1 MAKNKLATHKIS
13 TLLLSLAIPSIIAQL
28 VNILYNMVD
37 RIYIGQMAN
46 GTVAMA
52 ALSVALPI
60 LTFITAF
67 TQLVGVGGAPL
78 CAIKMGEQN
87 KKGAEKIM
95 TNSFVLLIIT
105 GILLTILVQI
115 FKEPLLLLFGA
126 SSESLPQAL
135 NYITIYALGTI
146 FVQITLGMNAYI
158 NTQGYAKM
166 GMATVVIGAII
177 NIILDPIFI
186 FGLNMGVSGA
196 ALATIIAQGVSAC
209 WVLAFLFGKKSTI
222 KIRKEY
228 VVPDLK
234 IALSIMALGVSPF
247 VMSGTES
254 LLQISFNNQLL
265 QYGGNLSVA
274 TMAILLSMWQFVTL
288 PLQGLCQGAQPIL
301 SYNYGARNYTRVRQ
315 TFKLVFKLC
324 LAFSF
329 IVGGTLMLFSGTFV
343 RIFTSD
349 PDTIKFGSWA
359 LRIYLM
365 GSGLFGMQIA
375 CQQSF
380 MALGQAKKSLCMA
393 ITRKIILLIPLI
405 YILPYLIG
413 DTSFALS
420 ISSSIAPLVK
430 QSGHVFATLLAEPIS
445 DGLAACI
452 TTCVFMHF
460 YKKELCN
467 EDDII
472 DEQ

>member
-37 RIYIGQMAN
+37 RIYIGQMNN

-87 KKGAEKIM
+87 TKAAEKIM
-95 TNSFVLLIIT
+95 TNSFVLLIAT
-105 GILLTILVQI
+105 GLLLTVLVQV
-115 FKEPLLLLFGA
+115 FKEPLLILFGA
-126 SSESLPQAL
+126 SAQSLPQAL
-135 NYITIYALGTI
+135 NYITIYALGTV

-209 WVLAFLFGKKSTI
+209 WVLFFLFGKKSTI

-234 IALSIMALGVSPF
+234 ITLSIMALGISPF
-247 VMSGTES
+247 VMSSTES

-265 QYGGNLSVA
+265 LYGGNLSVA

-329 IVGGTLMLFSGTFV
+329 IAGGTLMLFSGTFV
-343 RIFTSD
+343 RIFTND
-349 PDTIKFGSWA
+349 PNTIKFGSWA

-365 GSGLFGMQIA
+365 GSCLFGMQIA

-380 MALGQAKKSLCMA
+380 MALGQAKKSLSMA

-413 DTSFALS
+413 DTSFALNM
-420 ISSSIAPLVK
+420 SSSIAPLVK
-430 QSGHVFATLLAEPIS
+430 QGGHVFATLLAEPIS

-460 YKKELCN
+460 YKKELCK

-472 DEQ
+472 E